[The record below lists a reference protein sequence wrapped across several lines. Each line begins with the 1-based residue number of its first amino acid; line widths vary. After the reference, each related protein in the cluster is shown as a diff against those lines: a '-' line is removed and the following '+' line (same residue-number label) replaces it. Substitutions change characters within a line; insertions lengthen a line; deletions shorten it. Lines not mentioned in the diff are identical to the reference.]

1 MNQAPVQKRPTIST
15 LAIGTEITDGQIS
28 DRNSQWLSKKAVEF
42 GYEVREHRA
51 VPDDRALILS
61 SLNALAQQ
69 AQVILVTGGLGPTSD
84 DFTRE
89 CVAEFLAQP
98 LEWDE
103 ASWGSILE
111 RLKARGAPFTENQ
124 KQQCYFPRGS
134 QILKND
140 QGTANGFTALTGSGV
155 RVVSLPGPPRE
166 IEAIWAGGL
175 ADILSL
181 PSTLVRSELTLLR
194 TMGLGEGALAFRV
207 EQIIDDVMK
216 THLGLERPVVGYRA
230 HAPYVEV
237 KLWAF
242 EDQAQAV
249 RETADLIR
257 SEFSS
262 ILVNEGDDDVADA
275 VLSLLVQRAVAGQ
288 RTRIVDGV
296 SQGEILAR
304 LHARARELRDP
315 KWIAALGRLSMLV
328 VSEAVEEESAE
339 FDGVIWNLAISRT
352 SDLDLEISSGA
363 GLKTV
368 SLPKLATSLRTERG
382 RKWAIE
388 IALRELGK
396 MGWAK

>member
-1 MNQAPVQKRPTIST
+1 MKIAT
-15 LAIGTEITDGQIS
+15 LAVGTEITDGQIS

-51 VPDDRALILS
+51 VPDDRALILA
-61 SLNALAQQ
+61 SLRALAQN

-89 CVAEFLAQP
+89 CVAEFLGEP

-103 ASWGSILE
+103 NSWLSILE

-124 KQQCYFPRGS
+124 KQQCYFPRGA

-140 QGTANGFTALTGSGV
+140 QGTANGFTALMSSGV

-166 IEAIWAGGL
+166 IEAIWNGGL
-175 ADILSL
+175 ADLLSL
-181 PSTLVRSELTLLR
+181 PTAQVRSELTLLR

-207 EQIIDDVMK
+207 EQLIDEVMK
-216 THLGLERPVVGYRA
+216 THGGVERPAIGYRA

-242 EDQAQAV
+242 PNQAQAV
-249 RETADLIR
+249 REISDRIR

-275 VLSLLVQRAVAGQ
+275 VLSILVQRAAAGIK
-288 RTRIVDGV
+288 TRIVDGV

-315 KWIAALGRLSMLV
+315 KWLAALGRLSMLV
-328 VSEAVEEESAE
+328 VGDESGEASTGFQGSVWSLSIFGA
-339 FDGVIWNLAISRT
+339 
-352 SDLDLEISSGA
+352 SDLDLEVSDGMKSEKI
-363 GLKTV
+363 

-382 RKWAIE
+382 RKWAVE
-388 IALRELGK
+388 IALREFGK
-396 MGWAK
+396 MG